1 MSKDNV
7 TSCQNGEHY
16 VIYDNSSNR
25 LILAIHRDHIQN
37 ILAVA
42 SKYGV
47 KTDQRVRSYTYM
59 NRQSV
64 E

>member
-1 MSKDNV
+1 MSNNYV
-7 TSCQNGEHY
+7 RSYQNGEHY
-16 VIYDNSSNR
+16 VIYDNSSDR
-25 LILAIHRDHIQN
+25 LVLAIHRDHIQD

-47 KTDQRVRSYTYM
+47 KTDQRVKSYTYM
-59 NRQSV
+59 KPQSV